1 MTSLRHQSPVNDVI
15 AESRGAPDD
24 VIFSDDDDDQPL
36 ERDIVRRRIDLFE
49 KQVSRS
55 DVLVNPLTPTVVIWY
70 CIYKA
75 SCARTELSRH
85 LSFLTSGHS
94 DAQG

>member
-1 MTSLRHQSPVNDVI
+1 MLFRQPSNTPVIRHASSMTSLRHQSPVNDVT

-55 DVLVNPLTPTVVIWY
+55 AVR
-70 CIYKA
+70 C
-75 SCARTELSRH
+75 
-85 LSFLTSGHS
+85 
-94 DAQG
+94 